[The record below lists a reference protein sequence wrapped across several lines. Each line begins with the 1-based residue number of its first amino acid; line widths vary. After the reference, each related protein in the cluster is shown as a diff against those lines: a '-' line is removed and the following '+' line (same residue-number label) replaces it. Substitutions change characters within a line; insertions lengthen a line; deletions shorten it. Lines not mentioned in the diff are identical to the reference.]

1 MGLYVLGWLIRPRP
15 GHPVQ
20 GAPVLL
26 HYAFPGSDQ
35 LPSGLVGVH
44 ALPPRVGYVV
54 VRGGFRGNVT
64 PARLVRIGLIGL
76 QGVRRLE
83 ADLAGL
89 RVQVLN
95 LQEHHA
101 LLGLRLGA
109 QLLHLDVYVAVDFL
123 EEENVLR
130 VEIRRRLH
138 LLERRGFDLGSLT
151 ERVGHLEVFQP

>member
-1 MGLYVLGWLIRPRP
+1 M
-15 GHPVQ
+15 
-20 GAPVLL
+20 
-26 HYAFPGSDQ
+26 
-35 LPSGLVGVH
+35 
-44 ALPPRVGYVV
+44 V

-76 QGVRRLE
+76 QGVSRLE

-151 ERVGHLEVFQP
+151 ERVGHLKVFHP